1 MYKVPS
7 LNVLNF
13 KSLTAHRMEQDIR
26 EIETE
31 INKKRPTFIKA
42 KERVTHMQKK
52 LEAAQK
58 SLTQARKANDAHA
71 EDIAQL
77 EKELVEIEK
86 SREEY
91 ETSLQSE
98 SQSHGRSVHLEEEQV
113 AQYHRLKEEAGK
125 QSARYLQELDSVNR
139 EQKSDQDRLDNEA
152 RIRSE
157 IENQLR
163 QRKNELEETQKR
175 SDKLTEHIRT
185 TEQALEEQK
194 KLESELTNE
203 VESSKEQIDTL
214 QNELENISKNLG
226 EARVDKHE
234 DSRRRKK
241 QEIVENFKRL
251 YRGVYDRIINMCHP
265 IHQKFN
271 IPVTKILGKYM
282 EAIVVDT
289 EETARNCIQYLKEQM
304 LEPETFLPLNYLK
317 VCYLSGFLNQ

>member
-1 MYKVPS
+1 
-7 LNVLNF
+7 
-13 KSLTAHRMEQDIR
+13 MEQDIR
-26 EIETE
+26 EIESE

-71 EDIAQL
+71 EDIDQL
-77 EKELVEIEK
+77 EKELTEVDK
-86 SREEY
+86 RREEY
-91 ETSLQSE
+91 ETELQSE
-98 SQSHGRSVHLEEEQV
+98 SQSQGRSVHLEEEQV
-113 AQYHRLKEEAGK
+113 AQYHRLKEEAGR

-139 EQKSDQDRLDNEA
+139 EQKSDQDKLDNES
-152 RIRSE
+152 RVRGE

-163 QRKNELEETQKR
+163 QRSE
-175 SDKLTEHIRT
+175 KLMEHIRT
-185 TEQALEEQK
+185 TETALEEQI
-194 KLESELTNE
+194 KLQRDLTSE
-203 VESSKEQIDTL
+203 VEQSKNQIDTL
-214 QNELENISKNLG
+214 QSKLDGISKNLG
-226 EARVDKHE
+226 EAKVDKHE
-234 DSRRRKK
+234 DARRRKK

-265 IHQKFN
+265 VHQRFN
-271 IPVTKILGKYM
+271 IPVTKLLGKYM

-317 VCYLSGFLNQ
+317 VARI

>member
-1 MYKVPS
+1 MFFS
-7 LNVLNF
+7 FL
-13 KSLTAHRMEQDIR
+13 RMEQDIR
-26 EIETE
+26 EIESE

-58 SLTQARKANDAHA
+58 SLAQAKKANDAHA

-77 EKELVEIEK
+77 EKELIEIDRA
-86 SREEY
+86 REEY
-91 ETSLQSE
+91 ESSLQSE

-125 QSARYLQELDSVNR
+125 QSALYLQELDSVNR

-194 KLESELTNE
+194 KLETELTKE

-234 DSRRRKK
+234 DARRRKK

-317 VCYLSGFLNQ
+317 V